1 MVANEVRA
9 IDRTVIPL
17 KSPDNFKCPKKPY
30 IKPKII
36 HELELE
42 TRAGSPIPPNLI
54 PPFFPP
60 SSKP

>member
-1 MVANEVRA
+1 MAANEVRA
-9 IDRTVIPL
+9 IDIKGIPL
-17 KSPDNFKCPKKPY
+17 KSPHNLNYPKKPY
-30 IKPKII
+30 SKPKIV